1 MIDTCDPKIAG
12 WSEDGKTFVVRD
24 PNKFERSIIP
34 QFFKHNKFTSFV
46 RVSLLLLLI
55 LNCNRELNLC
65 GWFSDGADRSICA
78 SHSYVHASPFVAS
91 VSLTLLSLTL
101 S

>member
-55 LNCNRELNLC
+55 FELQQRVESLWLVF
-65 GWFSDGADRSICA
+65 GWG
-78 SHSYVHASPFVAS
+78 
-91 VSLTLLSLTL
+91 
-101 S
+101 